1 MALFR
6 RMLSQL
12 KPYWVLFTGAWLSLM
27 LNNGANLI
35 SPYVLRQILD
45 DGIGKFNID
54 AVWQGTALLVGLA
67 VIRGVFGFSQSY
79 WSEKVSQS
87 YAFDVR
93 NQLFE
98 KIQTLSFAYHDR
110 SQAGQLMT
118 RLTSDVE
125 QVRGFIAGGLLQF
138 LSALIMIIGT
148 LVALFSMNWQLTV
161 VTILFIPP
169 TMVVLAYFM
178 RVVRPMFSV
187 IQERLGLLN
196 SVLQENISGARLVK
210 VFGRETYEVQ
220 RFEERNQS
228 LLEMN
233 LQSVV
238 AMSSSF
244 PIIFLLNN
252 IGTLAIIWAGGAKV
266 MGGELSL
273 GELIAFN
280 TYLALLFQP
289 LFMIG
294 MIAAQI
300 TRASVSNDRIIELL
314 DTEQEIQDAPDAAD
328 MPEIKGEV
336 EFRGV
341 GLRYAGSASNVLS
354 AINFH
359 APSGT
364 TVAVLGTTGSG
375 KSSFINLIPRF
386 YDVTEGA
393 LLIDGIDIR
402 TVKIDSLRRQI
413 GIVLQ
418 DTVLFSGTIRD
429 NIAYGR
435 PQSSA
440 AEIEAA
446 ATKAQA
452 DAFIRELPQGYDTIV
467 GERGVGLSGG
477 QRQRIAIARALLLD
491 PQILIL
497 DDSTSAVDAE
507 TEHKIQ
513 QALDALMHNRTTFVI
528 AQRISTVRNADVIL
542 LLDGGKI
549 VGQGTHDELL
559 RDNPI
564 YGEIIDSQFGHQLT
578 EQIL

>member
-6 RMLSQL
+6 RMLTQL
-12 KPYWVLFTGAWLSLM
+12 RPYWLLLIGAWLSL
-27 LNNGANLI
+27 LLSNGANLL
-35 SPYVLRQILD
+35 SPYILKQILD
-45 DGIGKFNID
+45 DGIGQTNMA
-54 AVWQGTALLVGLA
+54 AVWSGTITLVVLA
-67 VIRGVFGFSQSY
+67 VVRGIFGFTQSF
-79 WSEKVSQS
+79 WSEKLSQS
-87 YAFDVR
+87 YAFDTR
-93 NQLFE
+93 NALFE

-110 SQAGQLMT
+110 AQAGQLMT

-138 LSALIMIIGT
+138 VSALIMIIGT

-161 VTILFIPP
+161 VAILFIPP
-169 TMVVLAYFM
+169 TMVILGYFM
-178 RVVRPMFSV
+178 RVVRPMFST

-196 SVLQENISGARLVK
+196 AVLQENISGARLVK
-210 VFGRETYEVQ
+210 VFGREDYELQ
-220 RFEERNQS
+220 RFEARNSS
-228 LLEMN
+228 LLDIN

-244 PIIFLLNN
+244 PLVFLINN
-252 IGTLAIIWAGGAKV
+252 LGTLAIIWVGGAQV
-266 MGGELSL
+266 MGGTLSL

-300 TRASVSNDRIIELL
+300 SRASVSNERIFELIDTKQDIEDR
-314 DTEQEIQDAPDAAD
+314 TDAVTLP
-328 MPEIKGEV
+328 PIKGEV
-336 EFRGV
+336 HFQAV
-341 GLRYAGSASNVLS
+341 SLRYAGSASKVLDNVE
-354 AINFH
+354 FH
-359 APSGT
+359 AAPGT
-364 TVAVLGTTGSG
+364 TVAILGTTGSG

-386 YDVTEGA
+386 YDVSDGTIS
-393 LLIDGIDIR
+393 IDGIDVR
-402 TVKIDSLRRQI
+402 SVKIDSLRSQI

-418 DTVLFSGTIRD
+418 DTTLFSGTIRD

-435 PQSSA
+435 PDAREADVIAA
-440 AEIEAA
+440 AE
-446 ATKAQA
+446 KAQA
-452 DAFIRELPQGYDTIV
+452 DAFIRELPQGYATVV

-491 PQILIL
+491 PRILIL

-513 QALDALMHNRTTFVI
+513 QALDELMHNRTTFVI
-528 AQRISTVRNADVIL
+528 AQRISTVRNADVIV

-549 VGQGTHDELL
+549 VGQGTHDQLL
-559 RDNPI
+559 RENPI
-564 YGEIIDSQFGHQLT
+564 YGEIIDSQFGHQLA
-578 EQIL
+578 EHVL

>member
-1 MALFR
+1 
-6 RMLSQL
+6 
-12 KPYWVLFTGAWLSLM
+12 
-27 LNNGANLI
+27 
-35 SPYVLRQILD
+35 
-45 DGIGKFNID
+45 
-54 AVWQGTALLVGLA
+54 
-67 VIRGVFGFSQSY
+67 
-79 WSEKVSQS
+79 
-87 YAFDVR
+87 
-93 NQLFE
+93 
-98 KIQTLSFAYHDR
+98 
-110 SQAGQLMT
+110 
-118 RLTSDVE
+118 
-125 QVRGFIAGGLLQF
+125 
-138 LSALIMIIGT
+138 MIIGT

-513 QALDALMHNRTTFVI
+513 QALDALMRNRTTFVI